1 MGELR
6 ELFRS
11 EPPKRCVLKIQVF
24 NEFCLQHTESKRHD
38 MAFKRSWEELVRK
51 GLVTTK
57 RNEHPEEMHG
67 EMGDWVFLE
76 RE

>member
-1 MGELR
+1 
-6 ELFRS
+6 
-11 EPPKRCVLKIQVF
+11 
-24 NEFCLQHTESKRHD
+24 